1 MKFATT
7 SKEANPF
14 VGLSMDTSGAP
25 ITGDRDFLT
34 GLETSIPNGTE
45 DTGSLFE
52 GLTVGGEDPSI
63 TRKPQA
69 SLDSLVDL
77 FGGVSTETPV
87 RSSGAS
93 VDPFASLSSGVST
106 PQSANGMIMSNVA
119 QPFASGSVM
128 NQAFGPGKVDLSQSG
143 LLGGGGGLP
152 PHMMYMSPA
161 VLMQMVNMLP
171 QGLPPAGLE
180 LGGMSPMLA
189 QQQLAASL
197 ANIQRMGM
205 GVNLGTGG
213 GFQGNGVPATNLGQ
227 VYTDGFNFSSSAA
240 PNYTMEVKKEDTK
253 AFDFLKV
260 DELTFIYTE
269 DEFRCVCVCGL
280 LLKLKSF
287 IIVVIVSG
295 CSEQ

>member
-7 SKEANPF
+7 SKEADTF
-14 VGLSMDTSGAP
+14 AGLSMDTSGAP
-25 ITGDRDFLT
+25 ITGDQDFLT
-34 GLETSIPNGTE
+34 GLETSIGNGTE

-52 GLTVGGEDPSI
+52 GLTVGGEDSTI
-63 TRKPQA
+63 TGKSHA

-106 PQSANGMIMSNVA
+106 PQSANGMVMSIVA
-119 QPFASGSVM
+119 QPFASGSAM
-128 NQAFGPGKVDLSQSG
+128 NQAFGHGMVDLGQSG

-152 PHMMYMSPA
+152 PHMMYMNPA

-171 QGLPPAGLE
+171 QGLPPAALG

-205 GVNLGTGG
+205 GVNLGSGG
-213 GFQGNGVPATNLGQ
+213 GFQGNGAPAIHLGQ
-227 VYTDGFNFSSSAA
+227 VYTDGSNFASSAA
-240 PNYTMEVKKEDTK
+240 PNYSMETKKEDTK

-260 DELTFIYTE
+260 YEANLHLP
-269 DEFRCVCVCGL
+269 RRRVLLCVCVCVDFF
-280 LLKLKSF
+280 S
-287 IIVVIVSG
+287 S
-295 CSEQ
+295 